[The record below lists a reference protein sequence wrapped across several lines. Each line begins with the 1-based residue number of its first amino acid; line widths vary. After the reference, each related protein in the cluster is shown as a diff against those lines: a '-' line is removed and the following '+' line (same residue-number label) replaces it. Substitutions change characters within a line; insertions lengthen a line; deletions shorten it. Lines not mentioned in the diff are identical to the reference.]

1 MGQMRFRIP
10 NSMEYD
16 PQIWSTAYVSGLEG
30 IPWQGRNRIED
41 DCLVIDRN
49 VNDSGKLSIVW
60 PTKEYGPLLL
70 TTGSLRCSEQPYWLQ
85 LELARGTLHRVRGRG
100 LDWQRV
106 GLKLPDAFGS
116 MIDQSISAFIQA
128 ILSTDDPV
136 ASCNLA
142 QQSIDLSIGAS
153 KPLSRAFIS
162 QSLSA
167 RHQHEQKLSTLLGT
181 RITPTVKWTDEAE
194 LLVPVMNTLNVPM
207 EMSQIE
213 ANGSEDVLLRID
225 AQLKWAKEQ
234 SLRVFAGPLLNLQ
247 QHAIPKW
254 FYLFSDFDSLKRAT
268 CEHAAKMVTRYRGQ
282 VHLWSAGAGLNS
294 PNSLGLTDQQ
304 TLQLAVGLIQT
315 VRTLDP
321 KTPVIVNIDTPWAE
335 FLAQREDGISPL
347 HFADALLRLDL
358 GLSGLALELNLNCW
372 PCGSLPRDLIDISDL
387 IDHWNILGLP
397 LMAIVSTPSATQ
409 RDPDAS
415 SKSQIVSTWKHPFQE
430 ERKEP
435 LQDSEATMMARPSDR
450 LPANGMEVV
459 QMLMAKNSVHGIIWN
474 QSSDAVEH
482 PFPNAGLI
490 GSNGKQRPVLD
501 GLARLRQM
509 HIH

>member
-1 MGQMRFRIP
+1 
-10 NSMEYD
+10 MEYD
-16 PQIWSTAYVSGLEG
+16 PQIWSTAYISGLEG
-30 IPWQGRNRIED
+30 IPWSGRNRIED
-41 DCLVIDRN
+41 DCLVIDRS

-60 PTKEYGPLLL
+60 PTKEYGPILL
-70 TTGSLRCSEQPYWLQ
+70 TTGSLRCSVEPYWLQ

-106 GLKLPDAFGS
+106 GLKLPDAFIS
-116 MIDQSISAFIQA
+116 LIDQSISSFIQA
-128 ILSTDDPV
+128 ILSSKDPN
-136 ASCNLA
+136 ASCGLA
-142 QQSIDLSIGAS
+142 QQAIDLAIGAS

-162 QSLSA
+162 QSLQA
-167 RHQHEQKLSTLLGT
+167 RHQFEPKLSTLLGT
-181 RITPTVKWTDEAE
+181 RINPTAKWADDAQV
-194 LLVPVMNTLNVPM
+194 LSPLMNTLNVPM
-207 EMSQIE
+207 EMGQIDASDSTE
-213 ANGSEDVLLRID
+213 VQSRID
-225 AQLKWAKEQ
+225 SQLQWAKEN

-254 FYLFSDFDSLKRAT
+254 FYLFSDFESLKRAT
-268 CEHAAKMVTRYRGQ
+268 CEHASKMVSRYRGQ

-335 FLAQREDGISPL
+335 FLAQRADGISPL
-347 HFADALLRLDL
+347 HFADALMRLDL

-372 PCGSLPRDLIDISDL
+372 PSGSLPRDLIDISDL

-397 LMAIVSTPSATQ
+397 LMAVVTTPSTTQ
-409 RDPDAS
+409 RDSEAS
-415 SKSQIVSTWKHPFQE
+415 SKSQIVSTWKHPFQDDWIE
-430 ERKEP
+430 IPKVTDE
-435 LQDSEATMMARPSDR
+435 TVMARSSER

-459 QMLMAKNSVHGIIWN
+459 QMLMAKSTVHGIIWN
-474 QSSDAVEH
+474 QSSDAMDH

-490 GSNGKQRPVLD
+490 GSNGKQRAVLD